1 MAHNADMK
9 AEYKEGQEASENFE
23 KLAKAVF
30 RAGNPKKQPKKKSA
44 SRRKKLGSD
53 KG

>member
-1 MAHNADMK
+1 MRREYQDGRKAAD
-9 AEYKEGQEASENFE
+9 NFE
-23 KLAKAVF
+23 KLAKAVL

-44 SRRKKLGSD
+44 KRRTKIGSD